1 MAGDDFLSRWSRRKR
16 EIVREEAPPE
26 LPTPDSSEREA
37 PPGPGDEPLAAASA
51 DDEAHAGIGDMGDMA
66 GIDEDAVAALPSL
79 DSLTADS
86 DLAPFLKAGV
96 PQVLRNAAMRRMWS
110 LDPGIRDYLGEAR
123 EYAFDWHIPGA
134 VPGTGPMLPTDDI
147 AGMVR
152 QIFAGSKP
160 RVEVEVEAE
169 AEALTNDADADAD
182 AVSPVDTDAPVQTTP
197 AAIAPPAP
205 PPAMEPECPGPE
217 LASQREPER
226 EKGPSQARLRR
237 HGGALPI

>member
-152 QIFAGSKP
+152 QIFAGAKP
-160 RVEVEVEAE
+160 RVEVEAE
-169 AEALTNDADADAD
+169 AEVEALPNDADAD
-182 AVSPVDTDAPVQTTP
+182 AVSPVDADAPVQTTP

-205 PPAMEPECPGPE
+205 PPAMEPERPGPE
-217 LASQREPER
+217 LASQREPEL